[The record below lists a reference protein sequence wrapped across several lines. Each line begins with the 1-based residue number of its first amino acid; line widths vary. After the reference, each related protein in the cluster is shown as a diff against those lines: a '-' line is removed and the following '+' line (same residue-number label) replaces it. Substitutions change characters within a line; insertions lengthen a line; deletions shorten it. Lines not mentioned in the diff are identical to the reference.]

1 MTTPGTNYGA
11 RDVKDNTEKP
21 LLNVGFGTKP
31 LSPPHSLAH
40 HVTAVLVCDAVSP
53 VAAGALVHLAL
64 GALEARGADALHAA
78 VGRNRARL
86 GVHAVVVANI

>member
-1 MTTPGTNYGA
+1 MSRTTQQ
-11 RDVKDNTEKP
+11 K
-21 LLNVGFGTKP
+21 LNVGSGRKP
-31 LSPPHSLAH
+31 VSHTHSLAH
-40 HVTAVLVCDAVSP
+40 HVSAVLAGDAVSP

-86 GVHAVVVANI
+86 GVDAVVVADI